1 MSLCSWVWSP
11 GAQPLL
17 LAPWPEFKNRNW
29 WFSEFG
35 GHWMP
40 AGTPHPESC
49 FQRRGEVWSP
59 GCAVVP
65 VTLTQQVSS
74 VLQGTKS
81 RPVGTWVTGQSL
93 MQFHDGGTGH
103 LSPRCP
109 CDLAPGSAFTG
120 QSRNCREETL
130 RPGQHGLSPVRS
142 PRRTVSLTR
151 PALYL
156 RPPLF
161 SSFPARVTLE
171 ALRGGLPK
179 RSASRV
185 PMELRTHALRSA
197 GEIQLLPT
205 HTCWWQDHHAESC

>member
-1 MSLCSWVWSP
+1 M
-11 GAQPLL
+11 

-130 RPGQHGLSPVRS
+130 RTRTARPLPGQVPQTHCVTHPA
-142 PRRTVSLTR
+142 SL
-151 PALYL
+151 
-156 RPPLF
+156 
-161 SSFPARVTLE
+161 VLE
-171 ALRGGLPK
+171 AATVLLLPCSGDAGGPAGRTPEALSLPG
-179 RSASRV
+179 AYGA
-185 PMELRTHALRSA
+185 EDTRTSVSGGNPAPAVS
-197 GEIQLLPT
+197 QPLPT